1 MNKLTQEK
9 VATSLLKACKDEGLM
24 YKEAAKI
31 FNTEPAYFKMLE
43 REDKREAIPEKV
55 MDRFHSWVYSG
66 KKLKEY
72 KMPGS
77 FEEAQREADTGIE
90 NPVMEELADMLNEH
104 GAVILEPTKEP
115 VIKLKPGALA
125 KRKKEIKEKKLKL
138 KLIPATEKPKRK
150 YTRKPKEI
158 TPEVREQMVAG
169 APVPADKYIAE
180 AVPEGTPFTPI
191 PEQKVDAIGLLW
203 LKICPERQM
212 IDAASIQS
220 IADELDI
227 PFGFVKEIIEREIE
241 HDEQLIAQI
250 MEQPKDAFCKE
261 SNGHTINIDNVTKH
275 VLNRKEEV
283 VPCNPQPEDSETDLL
298 RSEIKTLSFLLAKE
312 HEANEVLR
320 AQNGYLNARIA
331 YKVNKAT
338 DIIRELNKENN
349 ALRDKA
355 KSIDDRILGYK
366 IGDIIEKVNR
376 LRKENNEL
384 EDQIRKYLRQG
395 FWARVFN
402 RPVK

>member
-1 MNKLTQEK
+1 MNKLTLEK
-9 VATSLLKACKDEGLM
+9 IATPLLKACKDEGLM

-77 FEEAQREADTGIE
+77 FEEAQREADAGMGNRI
-90 NPVMEELADMLNEH
+90 NEEMAEILNNS
-104 GAVILEPTKEP
+104 GATILEPSEGPMP

-125 KRKKEIKEKKLKL
+125 RRKKEIKEKKLKL
-138 KLIPATEKPKRK
+138 KLIPALEKPKRK
-150 YTRKPKEI
+150 YTRKPKEN
-158 TPEVREQMVAG
+158 TPEITAKILAD

-283 VPCNPQPEDSETDLL
+283 VPCNPQPEESETDLL
-298 RSEIKTLSFLLAKE
+298 KSEIKTLAFLLARE

-320 AQNGYLNARIA
+320 TENGYLNVLVN
-331 YKVNKAT
+331 YKDKMIEVLEKS
-338 DIIRELNKENN
+338 N
-349 ALRDKA
+349 AISQSFWDSLRANYSKL
-355 KSIDDRILGYK
+355 KHR
-366 IGDIIEKVNR
+366 
-376 LRKENNEL
+376 
-384 EDQIRKYLRQG
+384 G

>member
-1 MNKLTQEK
+1 
-9 VATSLLKACKDEGLM
+9 M

-55 MDRFHSWVYSG
+55 WIKFGTWMYSG
-66 KKLKEY
+66 IPLKMY
-72 KMPGS
+72 KMTPVNY
-77 FEEAQREADTGIE
+77 EEAQKLMDQDFKARQ
-90 NPVMEELADMLNEH
+90 NEEVAAILNNA
-104 GAVILEPTKEP
+104 GATILEPSEGPMP
-115 VIKLKPGALA
+115 VIKVKPEALA
-125 KRKKEIKEKKLKL
+125 RRKKELAEKRLNKALEKSHE
-138 KLIPATEKPKRK
+138 KAVVKPKRK

-283 VPCNPQPEDSETDLL
+283 ISCNPKPEESETDLL
-298 RSEIKTLSFLLAKE
+298 RSEIKTLAFLLAKE
-312 HEANEVLR
+312 HEANEALR
-320 AQNGYLNARIA
+320 AQNGYLNAFR
-331 YKVNKAT
+331 KHWNMQSDDVLKM
-338 DIIRELNKENN
+338 IRE
-349 ALRDKA
+349 
-355 KSIDDRILGYK
+355 YK
-366 IGDIIEKVNR
+366 GLYKDSDEIVKR

-395 FWARVFN
+395 FWDRVLR